1 MVWLTDERHLALFPA
16 ATIVRDPQ
24 PSQISDTPRNLVA
37 KRNRVLFGD
46 KSDIF
51 IFLVL
56 HFFEILRLYLFFSKT
71 EKYLHN

>member
-16 ATIVRDPQ
+16 GTIVRDPQ

-37 KRNRVLFGD
+37 KRNRVLFEA

-51 IFLVL
+51 IFFGASFL
-56 HFFEILRLYLFFSKT
+56 
-71 EKYLHN
+71 